1 MIPHRRLN
9 IKSSKVQQKLCFK
22 RIYRNLESLKELKY
36 FLKRKKIQY
45 VCTRIQTRTF
55 TEFKSNGNSVK
66 RFWPHCN
73 MGMVGKEGYQCPEHV
88 FSIAIGW
95 LLPSVVVAS
104 VVCTILPRRPLL
116 SCSSTQTLFLQYIL
130 DPLTEL
136 HIFYRIMFSP
146 FFSGT

>member
-1 MIPHRRLN
+1 MMFQKNLQESREFER
-9 IKSSKVQQKLCFK
+9 IKYLKK
-22 RIYRNLESLKELKY
+22 NL
-36 FLKRKKIQY
+36 
-45 VCTRIQTRTF
+45 VCTRIETRTF

-104 VVCTILPRRPLL
+104 VVCTTILPRPLL

-136 HIFYRIMFSP
+136 HIFYRIMFSL
-146 FFSGT
+146 FFWYIMGIEKTFKIIHG